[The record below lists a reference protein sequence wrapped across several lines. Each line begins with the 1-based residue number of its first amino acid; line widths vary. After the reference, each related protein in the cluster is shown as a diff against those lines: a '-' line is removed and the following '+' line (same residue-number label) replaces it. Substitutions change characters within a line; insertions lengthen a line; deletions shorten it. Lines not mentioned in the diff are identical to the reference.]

1 MKGPFSQGSNIFQC
15 QYINPLIS
23 DRGIILVLLD
33 IKPIISQVFFHV
45 HNKNIC
51 MRLDPIMETKVYFLY
66 FRRMMV
72 RHGSGLIINVSPHK
86 QLTRMVNEI
95 SYQLEQSGYNE
106 LTLAYATALQK
117 HNVSI
122 LSLSVG
128 PIKGFKNL
136 DCGNGTLVYHKSEL
150 SKIRVL
156 KY

>member
-1 MKGPFSQGSNIFQC
+1 MFHN
-15 QYINPLIS
+15 
-23 DRGIILVLLD
+23 RIICMH
-33 IKPIISQVFFHV
+33 FFHQL
-45 HNKNIC
+45 H
-51 MRLDPIMETKVYFLY
+51 DPISETKAYFHY

-72 RHGSGLIINVSPHK
+72 RHGSGLIINVSQHK

-122 LSLSVG
+122 LSLCVG

-136 DCGNGTLVYHKSEL
+136 DCGNNKLVYHKSEL
-150 SKIRVL
+150 SKIL
-156 KY
+156 H